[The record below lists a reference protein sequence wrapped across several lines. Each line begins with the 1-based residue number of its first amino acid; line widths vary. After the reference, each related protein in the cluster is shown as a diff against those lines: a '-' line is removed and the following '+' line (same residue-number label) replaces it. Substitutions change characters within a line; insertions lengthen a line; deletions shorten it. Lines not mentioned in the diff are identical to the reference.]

1 MFQAIS
7 WGSLIVIFI
16 GILIH
21 YFSSPDGEKKTK
33 AKSDQK
39 KSPLW
44 WCGWEN
50 GLGCLSKL
58 KRIAAVV
65 AVACLMVMTVTAFS
79 GRLAADELM
88 SGYVLMLHVGSAPVF
103 IGCVVFLLITWAHQ
117 CRLTQVEWEELTKRI
132 RFQSVEAKGSGL
144 FRKLTFWG
152 AMFLTVPAS
161 LSIVSVMFTLF
172 GTHEQEVLFQV
183 HQYTSLAL
191 VSFAIVHIYL
201 VLRHQSK

>member
-21 YFSSPDGEKKTK
+21 YLSSIDGGKKTK

-39 KSPLW
+39 KPPFW
-44 WCGWEN
+44 WCGWEK

-65 AVACLMVMTVTAFS
+65 AVACLMVMAVTAFS
-79 GRLAADELM
+79 GRLAVDELM

-161 LSIVSVMFTLF
+161 LSIVLVMFTLF

-201 VLRHQSK
+201 VLRQQSK

>member
-1 MFQAIS
+1 
-7 WGSLIVIFI
+7 
-16 GILIH
+16 
-21 YFSSPDGEKKTK
+21 
-33 AKSDQK
+33 
-39 KSPLW
+39 
-44 WCGWEN
+44 
-50 GLGCLSKL
+50 
-58 KRIAAVV
+58 
-65 AVACLMVMTVTAFS
+65 
-79 GRLAADELM
+79 
-88 SGYVLMLHVGSAPVF
+88 MLHVGSAPVF

-117 CRLTQVEWEELTKRI
+117 CRLTQVEWEELIKRI

-201 VLRHQSK
+201 VVRHQSK

>member
-7 WGSLIVIFI
+7 WGLLIAIFI

-21 YFSSPDGEKKTK
+21 YISSLDAEEQTK
-33 AKSDQK
+33 AKSAKK

-44 WCGWEN
+44 WCGWEKD
-50 GLGCLSKL
+50 LGCLSKL

-65 AVACLMVMTVTAFS
+65 AVSCLMVMAVTAFS

-88 SGYVLMLHVGSAPVF
+88 SGYALMLHVGSAPVF

-117 CRLTQVEWEELTKRI
+117 CRLTRAEWEELTKRI
-132 RFQSVEAKGSGL
+132 RFQSVKAKGSGL
-144 FRKLTFWG
+144 FRKLTFWS

>member
-1 MFQAIS
+1 
-7 WGSLIVIFI
+7 
-16 GILIH
+16 
-21 YFSSPDGEKKTK
+21 
-33 AKSDQK
+33 
-39 KSPLW
+39 
-44 WCGWEN
+44 
-50 GLGCLSKL
+50 
-58 KRIAAVV
+58 
-65 AVACLMVMTVTAFS
+65 MVMTVTAFS

-161 LSIVSVMFTLF
+161 
-172 GTHEQEVLFQV
+172 
-183 HQYTSLAL
+183 
-191 VSFAIVHIYL
+191 
-201 VLRHQSK
+201 